1 MTLDE
6 IKQTPLFKANA
17 PLVAK
22 AFGEQYVEEFAREL
36 LKADP
41 ISNNIFDGLQGVDI
55 RYAFKWAD
63 SPQGGR
69 AWGPAHTYSKRFTAL
84 DKCRSCGLKRPAEET
99 VAPLPVEPFHPTQ
112 RQYYA
117 AKAMQSLLLDPA
129 SDSRNRAET
138 VKEAFFIADAMIA
151 AEHKELKL

>member
-1 MTLDE
+1 MTLNE

-41 ISNNIFDGLQGVDI
+41 ISNNIFDGLQGVDL

-69 AWGPAHTYSKRFTAL
+69 AWAESTKTAKVKRDPIGNGGIARVL
-84 DKCRSCGLKRPAEET
+84 WEI
-99 VAPLPVEPFHPTQ
+99 
-112 RQYYA
+112 
-117 AKAMQSLLLDPA
+117 KA
-129 SDSRNRAET
+129 
-138 VKEAFFIADAMIA
+138 ADAMIEF
-151 AEHKELKL
+151 EHKELKL